1 MTRFKL
7 INDLYQ
13 VSHAWSMHV
22 SMPWEVE
29 NVFINMSI
37 VLLYKHF
44 RLVAYSHCKLALLYP
59 INLFEQLHLFQ
70 ADSSSFDNNQE
81 GEWSKEKENNR

>member
-22 SMPWEVE
+22 SMKFEVE
-29 NVFINMSI
+29 NFFINMSI
-37 VLLYKHF
+37 VLFYKQF
-44 RLVAYSHCKLALLYP
+44 RLVAYSHCKLALLYA
-59 INLFEQLHLFQ
+59 IDLFEQLHQFRG
-70 ADSSSFDNNQE
+70 DPSSFDNNEE
-81 GEWSKEKENNR
+81 GE